1 MTEKDSENSG
11 ITRREFLEGTGL
23 ASLAVGVTGMPPL
36 ASAQTKVKPSIGT
49 PDKRYNI
56 LFILT
61 DQERYFDP
69 TSLPARY
76 SLPGRERLQREGTSF
91 TNNQIGTSVC
101 SSSRSVIYTG
111 QHIQHTKVF
120 DNLGFPWSNELS
132 LDTPTIGAY
141 LQEAGYYPAYQ
152 GKCHMLDALEEIE
165 IGDAPDVSLDELNK
179 VMQQY

>member
-1 MTEKDSENSG
+1 MTEKDNEHCSLS
-11 ITRREFLEGTGL
+11 RREFLEGTGL
-23 ASLAVGVTGMPPL
+23 TTLALGTGGLTGLTSLAAAKTEM
-36 ASAQTKVKPSIGT
+36 KPSVESHGK
-49 PDKRYNI
+49 PYNI

-69 TSLPARY
+69 DTLPSGY
-76 SLPGRERLQREGTSF
+76 SLPGRERLRREGTSF
-91 TNNQIGTSVC
+91 TNHQITTSVC

-141 LQEAGYYPAYQ
+141 LQEVGYYPAYL
-152 GKCHMLDALEEIE
+152 GKCSYAGCARRNRDWERARR
-165 IGDAPDVSLDELNK
+165 
-179 VMQQY
+179 